1 MSGGAFSAKTPG
13 QVFMT
18 ENPFIS
24 LIERARKGDA
34 GAASQLV
41 ADYEPQIRR
50 VARARISNPIWR
62 REFDS
67 LDICQSVLASFFT
80 GLALGQYEVDSPEQL
95 VKLLA
100 AIARHKT
107 INRIERQRAAK
118 RDLRRNVGADAA
130 EIDVAQGDQSPSQVV
145 AVRELL
151 GQFTARLSPDELDI
165 VEQRAEGRSWQEL
178 SQQYQSAPDAL
189 RVRHRRAL
197 TRVRTELGWD
207 DDVIV

>member
-1 MSGGAFSAKTPG
+1 
-13 QVFMT
+13 MT
-18 ENPFIS
+18 ENPFIA

-34 GAASQLV
+34 EAASQLV
-41 ADYEPQIRR
+41 AEYESQIRR
-50 VARARISNPIWR
+50 VARARISNPVWR

-118 RDLRRNVGADAA
+118 RDVRRNVGVDAA
-130 EIDVAQGDQSPSQVV
+130 EMDIAQHEQSPSQVV

-151 GQFTARLSPDELDI
+151 GQLTARLTPDELDI

-178 SQQYQSAPDAL
+178 SQQYRSAPDAL